1 MQTIDVYN
9 SSNTQNASNV
19 KDALETY
26 ATDYF
31 SSVTVT
37 DNVVSCY
44 VDGTL
49 WLTITIPSGNEYVTF
64 ECVGKTVN
72 CVFAPNGNS
81 NPKMANLHIFDNA
94 IVFEPFVNTAIA
106 RQMSIIL
113 TKNKAGAVTLLG
125 ANGTYTSA
133 SNMFRVGATSVN
145 SSTTY
150 VVFAAMSVGNDVMVY
165 TSYRQYVIGG
175 KVFGVPISTGDSSTE
190 NVLQSVISAFSDQS
204 VPHQIIVGGE
214 SWYAIVYDSIY
225 IKSN

>member
-1 MQTIDVYN
+1 MQTINVYN
-9 SSNTQNASNV
+9 GTNTQNASNV

-49 WLTITIPSGNEYVTF
+49 WLTITIPSGTARVTF
-64 ECVGKTVN
+64 ECVGKTAN
-72 CVFAPNGNS
+72 CVFEPASNA

-94 IVFEPFVNTAIA
+94 IVFEPYVNNAIM
-106 RQMSIIL
+106 QKQSIVL
-113 TKNKAGAVTLLG
+113 TKNKAGAVTLLA
-125 ANGTYTSA
+125 ANVAYN
-133 SNMFRVGATSVN
+133 SNTVDVAGGSVN
-145 SSTTY
+145 SSTVY
-150 VVFAAMSVGNDVMVY
+150 SFAAMSVGNDVMVY
-165 TSYRQYVIGG
+165 NGYRQYVIGG

-190 NVLQSVISAFSDQS
+190 NVLQSVVSAFSDQFA
-204 VPHQIIVGGE
+204 PHQIIVDGE